1 MLVRR
6 FARLNAGDG
15 ILYSYRHGVRIG
27 VVVEVQGGDE
37 TLGKDLAMH
46 IAASSP
52 MCVAAEQVPQ
62 AVLDKEREI
71 FKAQALE
78 SGKPENIVEKM
89 VEGRM
94 RKFLGEVTL
103 LGQPFVK
110 DTDITVQK
118 LLDTAGAKVLQFC
131 RLEVGEGIERKQEN
145 FAEEVMA
152 QTRGR

>member
-1 MLVRR
+1 MEM
-6 FARLNAGDG
+6 GEG
-15 ILYSYRHGVRIG
+15 ILISSGLTRPLCPRPAYLQRS
-27 VVVEVQGGDE
+27 EVPESDV
-37 TLGKDLAMH
+37 DH
-46 IAASSP
+46 
-52 MCVAAEQVPQ
+52 
-62 AVLDKEREI
+62 ERGI
-71 FKAQALE
+71 FRAQALE

-131 RLEVGEGIERKQEN
+131 RLEVGEGIERKQES
-145 FAEEVMA
+145 FAEEVRA
-152 QTRGR
+152 QTLGR